1 MVNSLYHMGTGNY
14 HLLLPANQIWR
25 ADILVLWRPHLEEM
39 FVISIH
45 ILLVRACLPTYNKQ
59 WVKPSGKNWNCYW
72 QHFFI
77 MWVFVSASWLTNVPS
92 NQQPNLMSLHLDF
105 FVCEYMHACV
115 VNECMYLCVS
125 DHGCMWIRRP
135 EINISCL
142 PQLLSSLF
150 FEVGSLTELKAHLF
164 V

>member
-92 NQQPNLMSLHLDF
+92 NQQPNLMSPHLDF
-105 FVCEYMHACV
+105 FCVWIYACMCGKWMYVFVCEWPWVYVDKEARDQ
-115 VNECMYLCVS
+115 Y
-125 DHGCMWIRRP
+125 
-135 EINISCL
+135 
-142 PQLLSSLF
+142 QLSSSIALLLIF
-150 FEVGSLTELKAHLF
+150 WGGLSHWT
-164 V
+164 